1 MNEQEMM
8 RVVTDMA
15 GFIGDESKV
24 LVERLKES
32 EALVWQYNQTSPTD
46 TERQRELLK
55 QILGTYNEGVFIRHG
70 VHFDFG
76 FNTHFL
82 GAAYLNYNV
91 TILDTS
97 PVMIGDGCLIAP
109 HVVLSCASHPVD
121 PQQRRQ
127 GIEISRP
134 ITIRR
139 NVWIGA
145 HATVCGGVTVGD
157 NSVIG
162 AGAVVLHDIPANS
175 VAAGVPARVIRPITD
190 KDRLAPEQI
199 MF

>member
-8 RVVTDMA
+8 SIVTGTA

-24 LVERLKES
+24 LVERLKQS

-46 TERQRELLK
+46 TGRQRALLR

-97 PVMIGDGCLIAP
+97 PVTIGDGCLIAP

-121 PQQRRQ
+121 PYQRRQ
-127 GIEISRP
+127 GIEISKP
-134 ITIRR
+134 ITIGR

-145 HATVCGGVTVGD
+145 HATICGGVTVGD
-157 NSVIG
+157 NTVIG
-162 AGAVVLHDIPANS
+162 AGAVVLKDMPANS
-175 VAAGVPARVIRPITD
+175 VVAGVPARVIRPIAEN
-190 KDRLAPEQI
+190 DRLSPEQI
-199 MF
+199 QF

>member
-1 MNEQEMM
+1 MNEQEMINI
-8 RVVTDMA
+8 VTGRE

-24 LVERLKES
+24 LVERLKQS
-32 EALVWQYNQTSPTD
+32 EALVWQYNQTSPAD
-46 TERQRELLK
+46 IGCQRALLR

-97 PVMIGDGCLIAP
+97 PVTIGDGCLIAP

-121 PQQRRQ
+121 PRQRSE

-134 ITIRR
+134 ITIGR

-175 VAAGVPARVIRPITD
+175 VVAGVPARVIRPISEN
-190 KDRLAPEQI
+190 DRLAPEQI

>member
-1 MNEQEMM
+1 MNEQEMINI
-8 RVVTDMA
+8 VTGRE

-24 LVERLKES
+24 LVERLKQS
-32 EALVWQYNQTSPTD
+32 EALVWQYNQTSPAD
-46 TERQRELLK
+46 IGCQRALLR

-97 PVMIGDGCLIAP
+97 PVIIGDGCLIAP

-121 PQQRRQ
+121 PRQRSE

-134 ITIRR
+134 ITIGR

-157 NSVIG
+157 NTVIG

-175 VAAGVPARVIRPITD
+175 VVAGVPARVIRPISEN
-190 KDRLAPEQI
+190 DRLAPEQI